1 MTSLSDVFEKHY
13 ADYQTR
19 LEALEFDRIAP
30 ILGLEPQRTGYAL
43 SLFNHRF
50 TVARDGIWDDRQQPP
65 DYATFV
71 ILVKY
76 LTRCPP
82 QAHQDTQW
90 AAFKDFKRESHFTNV
105 NYFASDTEQKIANTF
120 SGHLEA
126 LSHAARRM
134 GGVAGDS
141 SLSYDLAIQF
151 QALPRIALLLLFN
164 DGDEDFPP
172 YGTVLFWRQ
181 AEYYLDPESLAVTS
195 ALLVKHLTKQL
206 ETGTA

>member
-1 MTSLSDVFEKHY
+1 MTPPSDVFDKHY
-13 ADYQTR
+13 ADYQTQ
-19 LEALEFDRIAP
+19 LEALDFDRIAP
-30 ILGLEPQRTGYAL
+30 ILGLKPQRAGYAL
-43 SLFNHRF
+43 SFFNHRF
-50 TVARDGIWDDRQQPP
+50 TVAHDGIRNDHQQPP

-76 LTRCPP
+76 LTRCPAQP
-82 QAHQDTQW
+82 HQDTQW
-90 AAFKDFKRESHFTNV
+90 AAFKDFKRESHFTNI
-105 NYFASDTEQKIANTF
+105 NYFASDTEKKIANTF
-120 SGHLEA
+120 SGNLEA

-134 GGVAGDS
+134 GGVSVDS
-141 SLSYDLAIQF
+141 TLSYDLAIQF

-164 DGDEDFPP
+164 DGDEDFTP

-195 ALLVKHLTKQL
+195 ALLVKHLTNQL